1 VIMSVSANAKLH
13 HSLAGADIRIFVNDV
28 ADSQSRKRAI
38 VVRSWSTIKDV
49 KDLIQQQFHVPPSS
63 QRLYFGTVFGKP
75 LPNHRTLQDA
85 GIYRSGETLLL
96 EIHTGHQ
103 GLVSGTDSI
112 LNPSTSILKSMS
124 TSDVCI
130 SSSLLDLT
138 PKAFRRIIQQARRG
152 LAVGLKPDLVLDGSG
167 GTYLLHDARK
177 RPIVVFK
184 PGDEEPYALNNPR
197 GYVNASSK
205 DDLSMRAGILPGEAF
220 LREVAAYLLDHDGF
234 SSVPMTTVVEAR
246 HKAFNHNGSRLK
258 LSQGG
263 ASVGKHS
270 LSTSP
275 TNGNEMSL
283 QKKIGSC
290 QDFVR
295 SECSMDDLSPSKLSV
310 DQVHKIA
317 ILDIRILNADRNA
330 ANLLCRRNPD
340 SDEYELI
347 PIDHGYCLRSV
358 GDASWFDWC
367 WLNWAQM
374 KEPMSKTTQDY
385 VLKLNIEDDVRTLK
399 ERLNIPQEGLDL
411 FRASS
416 KLLKAGVNAGMSLY
430 DIAILCCRND
440 NNGEI
445 PSNLESML
453 SMANEI
459 AKSAV
464 ENRKWHHVTA
474 SRALAEMLNTTTN
487 NESGYPT
494 PVGHIKT
501 ETGFQRS
508 SILKKSASSANFS
521 SYAGI
526 LKPSSSN
533 LKARFAP
540 LPMEQCSGSESTCS
554 EEGDILLENGDC
566 HEWAASIIDGVK
578 SDNNDI
584 CPSPTTRRQRALSIP
599 CESMDDSTHS
609 SKSIGNNSQLSV
621 SPIGFWCV
629 PPGYSD
635 SGEDESEGDIEQ
647 HDTFWSPHNS
657 PRTLPAFDPESFNLQ
672 LRNNTT
678 ESFVPPQS
686 STLCKISGLTSLLSF
701 REETHKISNVS
712 SSLQNIML
720 SPKDCEEVKE
730 RKKIEVVDEHESLK
744 NMAHNGTSPM
754 NTLRRSSSYSA
765 LSLERDTNCHS
776 HSDHAH
782 FPSAVAHN
790 IQDYEKF
797 RTYFHKFVDLLIT
810 RETKKHTKKISKYGQ
825 DDLNTNRNM
834 VNDGLIFQME

>member
-1 VIMSVSANAKLH
+1 MSVSENAKLH

-28 ADSQSRKRAI
+28 ADSLSRKRAI

-49 KDLIQQQFHVPPSS
+49 KDLIQQQFHVPSSS

-85 GIYRSGETLLL
+85 GIYRSGETVLL

-103 GLVSGTDSI
+103 GLVSGTDSR
-112 LNPSTSILKSMS
+112 LNSSTSILKSMT

-138 PKAFRRIIQQARRG
+138 PKSFRRIIQQARRG

-197 GYVNASSK
+197 GYVNVSSK

-246 HKAFNHNGSRLK
+246 HKAFNHNGSRSK

-263 ASVGKHS
+263 VSVGKHS

-290 QDFVR
+290 QEFVN

-340 SDEYELI
+340 TDEYELI

-374 KEPMSKTTQDY
+374 KEPLSKATTDY

-440 NNGEI
+440 NNGEL

-453 SMANEI
+453 CMANEI
-459 AKSAV
+459 AKSAIQ
-464 ENRKWHHVTA
+464 NRKWHHVAA
-474 SRALAEMLNTTTN
+474 SRALSEILNI
-487 NESGYPT
+487 GD
-494 PVGHIKT
+494 IKT
-501 ETGFQRS
+501 ETVLQRS

-521 SYAGI
+521 SYADI
-526 LKPSSSN
+526 QKPSSCN

-554 EEGDILLENGDC
+554 EEGDILLENGEC

-599 CESMDDSTHS
+599 CELMDDSTHS
-609 SKSIGNNSQLSV
+609 SKSGGNNSQLSI

-635 SGEDESEGDIEQ
+635 SDEDESEGENEQ
-647 HDTFWSPHNS
+647 HDTFWSPSNS
-657 PRTLPAFDPESFNLQ
+657 PRTLPAFDPERFNLQ
-672 LRNNTT
+672 LRNT
-678 ESFVPPQS
+678 SVPPQS
-686 STLCKISGLTSLLSF
+686 STLCKISGLSSLLSF
-701 REETHKISNVS
+701 REETHKTNNVP
-712 SSLQNIML
+712 SSLQNIM
-720 SPKDCEEVKE
+720 SSGKDCEEVKG
-730 RKKIEVVDEHESLK
+730 RKKVEELDGHDSLK
-744 NMAHNGTSPM
+744 NMMHNAINPI

-765 LSLERDTNCHS
+765 LSLERDTNCSS
-776 HSDHAH
+776 HCDNAH

-790 IQDYEKF
+790 DQDYEKF

-810 RETKKHTKKISKYGQ
+810 RETKKHTKKLSEYEQ
-825 DDLNTNRNM
+825 DGLSTNRNM
-834 VNDGLIFQME
+834 VNDGFIFQME